1 MARMTGLRVVGS
13 SVGTESEMAELL
25 EMALARD
32 MVPIVKIYE
41 FDMVGEV
48 IQKLTRSQIGGKVV
62 LRIPQ

>member
-41 FDMVGEV
+41 FDMVREV